1 MVFGMVESSGVIVV
15 GNYVGLH
22 FFYFELFY
30 GYVENM
36 K

>member
-1 MVFGMVESSGVIVV
+1 
-15 GNYVGLH
+15 LH

-36 K
+36 KWEFSFFVRFEKK